1 MSFLQ
6 FLQERGITER
16 VGSNERPLVIAHR
29 GYSAV
34 APENSL
40 AAVDAARALD
50 VDFIEVDT
58 STSADGVPIILHDA
72 DLNRTTNRK
81 GPVIN
86 LTAEELSFVDA
97 GSWMGPGFTG
107 IRIPTLKAVMRDVQL
122 KGGELLLELKGE
134 WSPGAVAKISELVVE
149 AGAADRMV
157 VQAFNPDTLAAC
169 RDLLP
174 MVDRF
179 LLRMVPRPEDIEV
192 ARELGAIAINPSFK
206 GFSLRK
212 PIVQEIRDNDLGVLV
227 WTANDM
233 NEWRELLDAGVDGII
248 TNHPGRLQG
257 YLAGRFD
264 PVK

>member
-6 FLQERGITER
+6 FLKDRGVTER
-16 VGSNERPLVIAHR
+16 AGSNVRPLVIAHR
-29 GYSAV
+29 GYSAAV
-34 APENSL
+34 PENSL
-40 AAVDAARALD
+40 AAVDAARALE

-58 STSADGVPIILHDA
+58 STSADGVPIILHDS
-72 DLNRTTNRK
+72 DLDRTTNRK
-81 GPVIN
+81 GPVSS

-107 IRIPTLKAVMRDVQL
+107 VRVPTLRAVMKDIQVN
-122 KGGELLLELKGE
+122 GGELLLELKGE
-134 WSPGAVAKISELVVE
+134 WSPGAVAKIAELVVE
-149 AGAADRMV
+149 TGTADRMV
-157 VQAFNPDTLAAC
+157 VQAFHTDTLAAC

-174 MVDRF
+174 MVARF

-192 ARELGAIAINPSFK
+192 ARELGAVAINPSFK

-212 PIVQEIRDNDLGVLV
+212 SIVSEIRDNDLGVFV
-227 WTANDM
+227 WTADEM
-233 NEWRELLDAGVDGII
+233 NEWRELLDAEVDGII